1 MVSKIKNI
9 IIWYM
14 ELSQLLHK
22 SHRHQ
27 LILLVVLILYI
38 IINIQTPP
46 QLAHLIDNIYG
57 NIIVL
62 LCAFYLLANCNPI
75 VGIVAMFAAYEL
87 INRSSDSTGTSAIK
101 RFLPSEITKGK
112 HLSAFN
118 QFPITLEEEVVKSM
132 APLINSGGNNNLDY
146 KPAMENNHN
155 AMDVHDNT
163 SVI

>member
-1 MVSKIKNI
+1 
-9 IIWYM
+9 M
-14 ELSQLLHK
+14 EPSQLFHK
-22 SHRHQ
+22 SHRHHLVL
-27 LILLVVLILYI
+27 LIVLILYI

-46 QLAHLIDNIYG
+46 PLAYLIDNIYS

-62 LCAFYLLANCNPI
+62 LCAFYLLASSNPI
-75 VGIVAMFAAYEL
+75 VGVFAMFAAYEL
-87 INRSSDSTGTSAIK
+87 IKRSSDSTGTSAIK
-101 RFLPSEITKGK
+101 RFLPSEIIKGK
-112 HLSAFN
+112 HFSAFN

-132 APLINSGGNNNLDY
+132 APLINSGGNNNLYY

>member
-1 MVSKIKNI
+1 
-9 IIWYM
+9 M
-14 ELSQLLHK
+14 EPSQLFHK
-22 SHRHQ
+22 SHRHHLVL
-27 LILLVVLILYI
+27 LIVLILYI

-46 QLAHLIDNIYG
+46 PLAYLIDNIYG

-62 LCAFYLLANCNPI
+62 LCAFYLLASSNPI
-75 VGIVAMFAAYEL
+75 VGVVAMFAAYEL
-87 INRSSDSTGTSAIK
+87 IKRSSDSTGTSAIK
-101 RFLPSEITKGK
+101 RFLPSEIIKGK
-112 HLSAFN
+112 HFSAFN